1 MNAIPNMIQQG
12 SFGTTQPMMSG
23 GGYNPYSIQ
32 PNMSYPP
39 TNPYQQPMSYGN
51 MIPVGTYNYNSTAFS
66 YNNTQPSNNGYVFQ
80 PVVNNIGYA
89 PNPYAYNQPRQD
101 YYNPFPQYNRPQ
113 ASGLFTQIYGQRQQ
127 QPYSNY
133 SPFMSMQRRQAMV
146 DQQMQII
153 QLKYKI
159 IATITNTSYDPE
171 AVDRMYNPYND
182 ANVKTPEQI
191 DSDRAWAEV
200 QKFTYFSQHPSQA
213 DYPERNMANYIQAKV
228 RNLHEALDNHSLCEF
243 VEMDLP
249 KLSREIWIAENIK
262 KNSTRDLSRVY
273 NSKEYNELLSMHA
286 SSNPYLKEIL
296 DTSRFDNNI
305 DDMELG
311 LAQIFDQERRRISIL
326 EKPLPTYISSLEVQ
340 KQRHAFTE
348 ALLQQAFNK
357 KGQVPE
363 DVPF

>member
-12 SFGTTQPMMSG
+12 SFGTTQPIST
-23 GGYNPYSIQ
+23 GGYNPYAMQSNIV
-32 PNMSYPP
+32 SPP
-39 TNPYQQPMSYGN
+39 TNAYQQSMSYGN
-51 MIPVGTYNYNSTAFS
+51 MIPVGTYNYNATAFS
-66 YNNTQPSNNGYVFQ
+66 PNAQSNNGYVFQ
-80 PVVNNIGYA
+80 PIMGNMAYNSYG
-89 PNPYAYNQPRQD
+89 YNQPKQD
-101 YYNPFPQYNRPQ
+101 YYNPFPEYNKPQ
-113 ASGLFTQIYGQRQQ
+113 ASGLFTQIYGQQ
-127 QPYSNY
+127 QPYNY
-133 SPFMSMQRRQAMV
+133 SPFMSMQRRQAIV
-146 DQQMQII
+146 EQQMQLI
-153 QLKYKI
+153 QLKHKI
-159 IATITNTSYDPE
+159 VATITGTSYDPA
-171 AVDRMYNPYND
+171 AVDKMYNPYND

-191 DSDRAWAEV
+191 DSDRAWAEI

-228 RNLHEALDNHSLCEF
+228 RNFHEALDNHSLCEF
-243 VEMDLP
+243 VEADLP

-273 NSKEYNELLSMHA
+273 NSREYNELLSMHA

-311 LAQIFDQERRRISIL
+311 LAKIFDQERRRISIL
-326 EKPLPTYISSLEVQ
+326 EKPLPTYISSPEVQ